1 MKIPKIL
8 FAFGTRPEAIKLAP
22 IIQEIRKKDNKKF
35 FESYVCVTAQHREML
50 DEVLKLFKIQVDYDL
65 NIMEHNQTPRL
76 VTEKILK
83 NFYPYLKK
91 INPDLVI
98 VQGDTTSAFACAL
111 LAFYEKIKI
120 AHVEAGLRTEDK
132 YQPYPEEMNR
142 RLISPLAD
150 INFAPTKIAKE
161 NLLKENIKEENIFV
175 TGNTVVDALLK
186 IKKEFKIKD
195 NIKKE
200 KNILITIHRRE
211 NWGKPLEEFCEAIEK
226 LAEKFPFLKFYIP
239 VHLNPNVKEVIYKN
253 LKNIKQVNLLPPLPY
268 FQLLQLMGK
277 CFLIL
282 TDSGGICEEAP
293 SFNVPVL
300 ILRNKTERKEAVME
314 GLARLVG
321 TSYENIIK
329 NVDELINNP
338 RKYNQ
343 MIKKTNPFGDG
354 KAAKRI
360 VEYLKFYYGFTNKKP
375 KPFNNG
381 N

>member
-35 FESYVCVTAQHREML
+35 FESYICITAQHREML
-50 DEVLKLFKIQVDYDL
+50 DEVLRLFKIQVDYDL
-65 NIMEHNQTPRL
+65 NIMEPNQTPRL

-83 NFYPYLKK
+83 SFYPYLKK
-91 INPDLVI
+91 TNPDLVI

-132 YQPYPEEMNR
+132 FQPYPEEMNR

-161 NLLKENIKEENIFV
+161 NLLKENITKERIFV

-186 IKKEFKIKD
+186 IKKKFKIKN

-200 KNILITIHRRE
+200 KNILVTIHRRE
-211 NWGKPLEEFCEAIEK
+211 NWGKPLEEVCEAIKK
-226 LAEKFPFLKFYIP
+226 LTEIYPFLKFYIP
-239 VHLNPNVKEVIYKN
+239 VHLNPNVKEVIYNK
-253 LKNIKQVNLLPPLPY
+253 LKNISQVNLLSPLPY
-268 FQLLQLMGK
+268 FELLQLMGK
-277 CFLIL
+277 SFLIL

-300 ILRNKTERKEAVME
+300 ILRNKTERKEAVIK
-314 GLARLVG
+314 GLAKLVG

-329 NVDELINNP
+329 DVRGLINNSK
-338 RKYNQ
+338 KYNQ
-343 MIKKTNPFGDG
+343 MIKKINPFGDG

-360 VEYLKFYYGFTNKKP
+360 IEYLKFYYGFTNKKP
-375 KPFNNG
+375 APFNR
-381 N
+381 

>member
-22 IIQEIRKKDNKKF
+22 VIQEIRKENNKKF
-35 FESYVCVTAQHREML
+35 FKSYVCITAQHREML
-50 DEVLKLFKIQVDYDL
+50 DEVLKLFEIRVDYDL

-76 VTEKILK
+76 VTEKIIK

-111 LAFYEKIKI
+111 LAFYEKIKV
-120 AHVEAGLRTEDK
+120 AHIEAGLRTEDK

-142 RLISPLAD
+142 RLISPLSD
-150 INFAPTKIAKE
+150 INFAPTKMAKE
-161 NLLKENIKEENIFV
+161 NLLKENICEERIFV
-175 TGNTVVDALLK
+175 TGNTVIDALLK
-186 IKKEFKIKD
+186 IKKEFKIKKD
-195 NIKKE
+195 IKKE
-200 KNILITIHRRE
+200 RNILVTIHRRE
-211 NWGKPLEEFCEAIEK
+211 NWGQPLEEVCEAIKK
-226 LAEKFPFLKFYIP
+226 LTEIYPFLKFYIP
-239 VHLNPNVKEVIYKN
+239 VHLNPNVKEVIYNK
-253 LKNIKQVNLLPPLPY
+253 LKNISQVNLLAPLPY
-268 FQLLQLMGK
+268 FELLKLMGRS
-277 CFLIL
+277 FLIL

-300 ILRNKTERKEAVME
+300 ILRNKTERKEAVTK
-314 GLARLVG
+314 GLAKLVG
-321 TSYENIIK
+321 TSYEKIIK
-329 NVDELINNP
+329 NVSELINNSK
-338 RKYNQ
+338 KYNQ

-375 KPFNNG
+375 TPFNH
-381 N
+381 